1 MMKIHRPLRSMFRL
15 LGLFSLPLLSACAA
29 PPASSD
35 QTAGRLPGFGSLMLD
50 ANPEK
55 TGVTIYDEDG
65 YAIAAA
71 SRLNKRIVQ
80 NDHGGARRIPR
91 AIRATWRTGNYR
103 LTREGTWEGG
113 TIMGDYTTTV
123 AERIPQA
130 VFDYM
135 RKNGGSLRLK
145 IRVVDGA
152 VLVGWDVEKYVPVEG
167 WKPGDGDSGI
177 HYSMAGGDFRED
189 RVFNGKIVEPGWERV
204 PPAGTTTPGK

>member
-1 MMKIHRPLRSMFRL
+1 VPPVSHDR
-15 LGLFSLPLLSACAA
+15 AA
-29 PPASSD
+29 D
-35 QTAGRLPGFGSLMLD
+35 QLPGFGTLMLD

-55 TGVTIYDEDG
+55 TGVVIYNEYGD
-65 YAIAAA
+65 AIAAA

-113 TIMGDYTTTV
+113 TIMGDYTATV

-145 IRVVDGA
+145 FRVVDGA

-167 WKPGDGDSGI
+167 SKPGDGDSGI
-177 HYSMAGGDFRED
+177 HYYMAGGDFQED
-189 RVFNGKIVEPGWERV
+189 RVFNGKVVEPGWEHI
-204 PPAGTTTPGK
+204 PPAGSTKRGQMDR